1 MGKEGDISIIKGKGT
16 NAWNEDEREEQEIQ
30 STGEEETRILKIHRS
45 VLVRPEVWGSAPY
58 LILLRIRLGRISF
71 RAIKTKRDYLGTRK
85 SASWMYMSRLAAR
98 KEWEFMKVGT

>member
-45 VLVRPEVWGSAPY
+45 VLVRPEVWGSAR
-58 LILLRIRLGRISF
+58 LFDFASCQTRSNLLPSHQNETRL
-71 RAIKTKRDYLGTRK
+71 
-85 SASWMYMSRLAAR
+85 SRNP
-98 KEWEFMKVGT
+98 